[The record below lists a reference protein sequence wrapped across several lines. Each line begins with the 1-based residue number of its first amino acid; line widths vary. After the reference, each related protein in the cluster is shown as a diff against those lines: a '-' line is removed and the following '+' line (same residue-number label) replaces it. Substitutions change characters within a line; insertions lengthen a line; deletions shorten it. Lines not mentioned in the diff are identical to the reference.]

1 MKRMKRFL
9 ISIIIYIC
17 ICFSYIS
24 FANINNIYYRNNIEN
39 KDTIIVQIDT
49 IKQLKDSI
57 KYELIKDVSYYIQNK
72 ASNINDSIPYYIVK
86 YALEYDIDLC
96 FMMSQTQ
103 IETNFGQLGA
113 GREKS
118 RKSLFGVAI
127 KKYDNY
133 NLAVMDYC
141 KLLKRSYLKNGRDEH
156 FLMKNYV
163 NTSGNRYAQDL
174 NYELRLTRTYKFIK
188 NTTNID
194 ELQEKYE
201 SIS

>member
-1 MKRMKRFL
+1 M
-9 ISIIIYIC
+9 
-17 ICFSYIS
+17 
-24 FANINNIYYRNNIEN
+24 EN

-57 KYELIKDVSYYIQNK
+57 KCELIKDVSYYIQNK

-133 NLAVMDYC
+133 NLAVIDYC
-141 KLLKRSYLKNGRDEH
+141 KLLRKSYLKNGRDEY
-156 FLMKNYV
+156 FLMKNYI
-163 NTSGNRYAQDL
+163 NTSGNRYAEDL
-174 NYELRLTRTYKFIK
+174 NYELRLTQTYKFIK